1 MKRLLSRPTVYD
13 ALQRALGSTASDRRF
28 VGEHVRPAAGD
39 RVLDL
44 ACGTGRILGALPDG
58 IRYLGFDVSPEYI
71 DAARRKWGSRG
82 EFHCADVREVT
93 VPSDSFER
101 VLMMGVLH
109 HLDDESCQTALGLAA
124 RALTP
129 DGRLVAIDGVRSER
143 EGRLARLLVR
153 SDRGCHVRRADEY
166 AELAQPFFGSVNV
179 RRRDD
184 LLRVAYPHV
193 ILECRH

>member
-1 MKRLLSRPTVYD
+1 MKRLLSQPAVYN
-13 ALQRALGSTASDRRF
+13 AVQRALGSTASHRRF
-28 VGEHVRPAAGD
+28 VAEHVRPAAGD

-58 IRYLGFDVSPEYI
+58 VSYVGYDVSPEYI
-71 DAARRKWGSRG
+71 DAARRKWGARG

-93 VPSDSFER
+93 VPSDSFQR

-109 HLDDESCQTALGLAA
+109 HLDDESCATVLGLAA
-124 RALTP
+124 RALTL
-129 DGRLVAIDGVRSER
+129 DGRLVAVDGVRSEG

-153 SDRGCHVRRADEY
+153 SDRGGHVRHEDEY
-166 AELAQPFFGSVNV
+166 AELAQPFFGCVQV

-193 ILECRH
+193 ILECRR

>member
-13 ALQRALGSTASDRRF
+13 ALQRALGSTACDRTF
-28 VGEHVRPAAGD
+28 VGEHVRPVAGD

-58 IRYLGFDVSPEYI
+58 VRYLGFDVSPEYI

-82 EFHCADVREVT
+82 EFHSADVREIT

-109 HLDDESCQTALGLAA
+109 HLDDESCRTVLGFGA
-124 RALTP
+124 RALTL
-129 DGRLVAIDGVRSER
+129 DGCLVAIDGVRSEH
-143 EGRLARLLVR
+143 EGRLARWLVR
-153 SDRGCHVRRADEY
+153 SDRGGYVRRADEY
-166 AELAQPFFGSVNV
+166 AELAKPFFGSVEA
-179 RRRDD
+179 RTRDD

-193 ILECRH
+193 VLECRR